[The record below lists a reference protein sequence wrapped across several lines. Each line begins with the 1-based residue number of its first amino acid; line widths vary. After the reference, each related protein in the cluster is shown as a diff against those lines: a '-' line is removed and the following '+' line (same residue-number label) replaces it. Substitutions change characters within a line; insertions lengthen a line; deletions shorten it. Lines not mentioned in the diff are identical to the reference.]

1 MSQAFPKSL
10 IACIKHVEQK
20 FTDAQLFFGH
30 GTTNAYEEAS
40 WLVMSVT
47 EIEEITTEAE
57 QTLTLELS
65 QFLAI
70 EELADLR
77 IVTRKPLA
85 YLLGES
91 WFAGHKFYIDE
102 RAIVP
107 RSHLGEHIQD
117 RFYPWLGIE
126 PIHSALAL
134 CSGSGCIA
142 VALALAFPEITVDAA
157 DISADALDVARVNIE
172 RYSLTERVKLFEGDL
187 FDALSPPSSY
197 DLIICN
203 PPYVHA
209 KIINE
214 LPTEY
219 KFEPTVAF
227 DGGADGLNLV
237 RRILRGCSTYLTNS
251 GRLFMELGSAAMEL
265 EEKLPTTAFTWL
277 TSSNGESLVLTFTK
291 KELISA
297 GEFF

>member
-1 MSQAFPKSL
+1 MPQASPKNL
-10 IACIKHVEQK
+10 TACIKHVAQK

-30 GTTNAYEEAS
+30 GTANAYEEAS

-47 EIEEITTEAE
+47 EIEDITTEAE
-57 QTLTLELS
+57 QMYTLQPS

-70 EELADLR
+70 EQLADLR

-91 WFAGHKFYIDE
+91 WFAGYKFYIDE

-117 RFYPWLGIE
+117 RFHPWLGIG
-126 PIHSALAL
+126 PIHSALDL
-134 CSGSGCIA
+134 CAGSGCIA
-142 VALALAFPEITVDAA
+142 VALALAFPDITVDAA
-157 DISADALDVARVNIE
+157 DISADALDVARMNIE

-187 FDALSPPSSY
+187 FDALSSPSSY
-197 DLIICN
+197 DLIVCN
-203 PPYVHA
+203 PPYVRA
-209 KIINE
+209 QIINE
-214 LPTEY
+214 LPPEY
-219 KFEPTVAF
+219 KFEPVAAF

-237 RRILRGCSTYLTNS
+237 RRILRECSTHLTNS

-265 EEKLPTTAFTWL
+265 EEKLPTTVFTWL
-277 TSSNGESLVLTFTK
+277 TSSNGESLVLTLTK
-291 KELISA
+291 KELIGA
-297 GEFF
+297 QEFF

>member
-1 MSQAFPKSL
+1 M
-10 IACIKHVEQK
+10 
-20 FTDAQLFFGH
+20 
-30 GTTNAYEEAS
+30 
-40 WLVMSVT
+40 
-47 EIEEITTEAE
+47 
-57 QTLTLELS
+57 
-65 QFLAI
+65 
-70 EELADLR
+70 
-77 IVTRKPLA
+77 
-85 YLLGES
+85 
-91 WFAGHKFYIDE
+91 
-102 RAIVP
+102 
-107 RSHLGEHIQD
+107 
-117 RFYPWLGIE
+117 
-126 PIHSALAL
+126 
-134 CSGSGCIA
+134 
-142 VALALAFPEITVDAA
+142 
-157 DISADALDVARVNIE
+157 NIE

-209 KIINE
+209 QIINE